1 MFALDVLET
10 LIHTDTHT
18 HKHIHIIYIYTYVHT
33 YMHAYIHTYRHTC
46 IHTDRHENIR
56 EAAGVMTHGTIGLT
70 SKVRTPMFEMAWQR
84 HQRGQLVVM
93 QSALENKCNEM
104 SAADAWRGEGLTGRF
119 GVDLS
124 ERVKKGVS
132 DTSKHSSRRSLV
144 SLPKNSI
151 CCWKCTASA

>member
-1 MFALDVLET
+1 
-10 LIHTDTHT
+10 
-18 HKHIHIIYIYTYVHT
+18 
-33 YMHAYIHTYRHTC
+33 
-46 IHTDRHENIR
+46 
-56 EAAGVMTHGTIGLT
+56 MTRGTIGLT

-93 QSALENKCNEM
+93 QSALENKCNKM
-104 SAADAWRGEGLTGRF
+104 PAADAWRGEGLTVRF

-132 DTSKHSSRRSLV
+132 DTTKHSSRRSLV